1 MNCIKCGG
9 IYQEQYG
16 EIPLYD
22 DSIGSYSVL
31 NVSYEK
37 CDQCGEL
44 LFPPE
49 TIQAIEDRRNE
60 IKNELVGREPI
71 SAFISASETASILG
85 ITRQALNKHRRIRR
99 GFIYRMTI
107 GGVTVYHGKS
117 VELFK
122 EKEDGRFELYLRN
135 LPSHDRDVA
144 PLLINETKRVATS
157 NVNYSNESRILEDV
171 IYD

>member
-1 MNCIKCGG
+1 MLGDNMNCIKCGG

-16 EIPLYD
+16 ELPLYD

-71 SAFISASETASILG
+71 SAFISAS
-85 ITRQALNKHRRIRR
+85 RIAFS
-99 GFIYRMTI
+99 GYS
-107 GGVTVYHGKS
+107 YSS
-117 VELFK
+117 VL
-122 EKEDGRFELYLRN
+122 
-135 LPSHDRDVA
+135 
-144 PLLINETKRVATS
+144 
-157 NVNYSNESRILEDV
+157 
-171 IYD
+171 